1 MKTQPKNLFC
11 AFITF
16 WYGLLLLLMGC
27 VCLLVGF
34 ILFYFTWVCSLKC
47 HPRNWYI
54 NCFDSFKIKLGILD
68 FTASLTCLLA
78 KQDYGYS
85 QKGVSGPREMLLLC
99 FKGRIFENY
108 PKLQATQLIST
119 GSWNR
124 CYSKIKDFSHCF
136 STLTVSLVL
145 YERACKH
152 SLSMKLLLGENQ
164 TRFWDIDTQ
173 SAHIPKFP
181 YVSPSSTHPKHHES
195 PRRK

>member
-1 MKTQPKNLFC
+1 MKLGLRLGREEFNAYQALARQTVLFPKTTCWLLSVSLAGMWLTHESSAQKLVLFC
-11 AFITF
+11 ALITF
-16 WYGLLLLLMGC
+16 WYGVLLLLMGF
-27 VCLLVGF
+27 VCWLVGWF
-34 ILFYFTWVCSLKC
+34 YLFMFFTSVCSLKC

-99 FKGRIFENY
+99 IKGRIFENY

-124 CYSKIKDFSHCF
+124 CYSKI
-136 STLTVSLVL
+136 
-145 YERACKH
+145 R
-152 SLSMKLLLGENQ
+152 
-164 TRFWDIDTQ
+164 I
-173 SAHIPKFP
+173 
-181 YVSPSSTHPKHHES
+181 SPTAFQHLQ
-195 PRRK
+195 